1 MDEKPQRPQ
10 AELQPAELSGRPAR
24 VAGFTR
30 PTIFPASSFQ
40 LPASSFRLPDAP

>member
-30 PTIFPASSFQ
+30 PTIFSSFQ
-40 LPASSFRLPDAP
+40 LPTSSFRLPDAP